1 MNQLPD
7 NELLILLKS
16 DDNRAYEE
24 LFHRYWKETFT
35 LAHRKCGNE
44 QEALDIV
51 QNIFFQL
58 WENRK
63 HLSITGSFAA
73 WLYTVV
79 KYKVIDWY
87 RSTQTR
93 EVQKKA
99 LYQQLV
105 AQSAAVVK
113 ENTIIHYRELSSDWE
128 TAVNNLPERMR
139 EVYLM
144 RYQVHLSIGDIAQ
157 QLSLTPQ
164 SVKNHLQKAK
174 VRLRKMLSHHLP
186 IF

>member
-1 MNQLPD
+1 MNHISD
-7 NELLILLKS
+7 NELLTLLKG
-16 DDNRAYEE
+16 DNNRAYEE

-35 LAHRKCGNE
+35 LAHRKCGDE

-58 WENRK
+58 WENRAT
-63 HLSITGSFAA
+63 LSVKGSFSA
-73 WLYTVV
+73 WLHTVV

-87 RSTQTR
+87 RSTKTR
-93 EVQKKA
+93 EAQKK
-99 LYQQLV
+99 LLFQQLV
-105 AQSAAVVK
+105 TQSAAVEE
-113 ENTIIHYRELSSDWE
+113 ENNIIHYRELSNDWE
-128 TAVNNLPERMR
+128 TAVNSLPDRMK
-139 EVYLM
+139 EVYLL
-144 RYQVHLSIGDIAQ
+144 RYQIHLSIGDIAQ

-174 VRLRKMLSHHLP
+174 VRLRKLLSHHLP